1 MAKKTTKVSAKV
13 KKTTEVAGAKKVDV
27 GDAKKV
33 DGPKVE
39 GVTLTIDGQE
49 VTVPQGTTLLQAA
62 QGAGTEVPHYC
73 YHPGLSSPAMCRLC
87 LVEVEGA
94 PKLLPSCTT
103 AVADGQV
110 VLTQSDHARRMRRG
124 VLEFYLL
131 NHPLDCPIC
140 DQSGECDLQ
149 DYVFAEGREHGR
161 GRDAKRVLGRD
172 DFGGDILFY
181 GDRCV
186 MCTRC
191 VRFMNEVEERPLL
204 AVVERGNRSVID
216 TFFEEGLEQ
225 AQWAGNVIDICPV
238 GALVSKD
245 FLHKARAWDLEHTAS
260 VCPNCSQGCNIE
272 LHTRDNL
279 VHRMKPRTNLEVNG
293 HWICD
298 YGRARYEWLNRGDRL
313 EAPVV
318 RVEGGKK
325 TMGWT
330 AALEALKACIDTLGE
345 SSVMAVVSPF
355 WPNEDL
361 WAVSRLVQTLGGG
374 VVLFRSP
381 RADEEVALQGYEG
394 LARRK
399 DLAPNAQGAVLLG
412 CTRVGDDAGQG
423 GLQSLED
430 HDGVVLVLGD
440 ALDDQPE
447 GVASNAELVIY
458 LGAYPSSA
466 LASADFRLPIT
477 TFAEQEGTFTN
488 HNGRVQRFL
497 PALSGP
503 GVARPAWLVLGALL
517 GSLRDEKGPSRA
529 EQAFGLMA
537 SAVTSYEGM
546 DYETIGAGG
555 VPSGA
560 RTPVSVPEPG
570 D

>member
-1 MAKKTTKVSAKV
+1 MAKKTTPIESPA
-13 KKTTEVAGAKKVDV
+13 VDL
-27 GDAKKV
+27 
-33 DGPKVE
+33 
-39 GVTLTIDGQE
+39 VTLSIDGQE
-49 VTVPQGTTLLQAA
+49 VVVAKGTTLLQAA
-62 QGAGTEVPHYC
+62 QGVGTEVPHYC

-103 AVADGQV
+103 TVAEGQV
-110 VLTQSDHARRMRRG
+110 VRTQSDTAARMRRG

-161 GRDAKRVLGRD
+161 SRDAKRVLGRD
-172 DFGGDILFY
+172 DFGGDVLFY

-191 VRFMNEVEERPLL
+191 VRFMSEIEEKPLL
-204 AVVERGNRSVID
+204 TVVDRGNRAVID

-225 AQWAGNVIDICPV
+225 AEWAGNVVDICPV

-245 FLHKARAWDLEHTAS
+245 FLHKARAWDLQHTDS

-279 VHRMKPRTNLEVNG
+279 VHRIKPRTNPEVNG

-298 YGRARYEWLNRGDRL
+298 YGRGRYEWLNRGDRL

-318 RVEGGKK
+318 NTEGRNKA
-325 TMGWT
+325 MGWT
-330 AALEALKACIDTLGE
+330 PALEALKARMEALSDRD
-345 SSVMAVVSPF
+345 VKAVVSPF
-355 WPNEDL
+355 WSNEDIG
-361 WAVSRLVQTLGGG
+361 AVVRLVEALGGG
-374 VVLFRSP
+374 TVTFRSP
-381 RADEEVALQGYEG
+381 RADDEVPLAGYEG
-394 LARRK
+394 LARRR
-399 DLAPNAQGAVLLG
+399 DLAPNTQGAELLG
-412 CTRVGDDAGQG
+412 CVRVGDDAGQG
-423 GLQSLED
+423 GLEDLAD
-430 HDGVVLVLGD
+430 HDGVLLVLGD
-440 ALDDQPE
+440 PLDDLLD
-447 GVASNAELVIY
+447 GVAPNAALVVY
-458 LGAYPSSA
+458 LGAYASSA
-466 LASADFRLPIT
+466 LSTADFQFPVT

-488 HNGRVQRFL
+488 HVGRVQRFR

-503 GVARPAWLVLGALL
+503 GTARPAWLVLGALV
-517 GSLRDEKGPSRA
+517 GALRNTLGPSRA
-529 EQAFGLMA
+529 DHAFGLVA
-537 SAVTSYEGM
+537 EAVGSYEGM
-546 DYETIGAGG
+546 SYETIGTRGT
-555 VPSGA
+555 PSQS
-560 RTPVSVPEPG
+560 RVTVPG

>member
-1 MAKKTTKVSAKV
+1 MAKKTT
-13 KKTTEVAGAKKVDV
+13 E
-27 GDAKKV
+27 V
-33 DGPKVE
+33 DGANVE

-62 QGAGTEVPHYC
+62 QSAGTEVPHYC

-94 PKLLPSCTT
+94 PKLLPSCATT
-103 AVADGQV
+103 VADGQV
-110 VLTQSDHARRMRRG
+110 VHTQSDDAKRMRRG

-149 DYVFAEGREHGR
+149 DYVFAEGRDHGR

-172 DFGGDILFY
+172 DFGGDVLFY

-191 VRFMNEVEERPLL
+191 VRFMDELEEKPLL
-204 AVVERGNRSVID
+204 TVVERGNRSVID
-216 TFFEEGLEQ
+216 TFFQEGLDQ
-225 AQWAGNVIDICPV
+225 AEWAGNVVDICPV

-245 FLHKARAWDLEHTAS
+245 FLHKARAWDLEHTPS
-260 VCPNCSQGCNIE
+260 ICPNCSQGCNIE

-279 VHRMKPRTNLEVNG
+279 VHRMKPRANLEVNG

-298 YGRARYEWLNRGDRL
+298 YGRGRYEWLNRSDRL
-313 EAPVV
+313 EAPVMLTES
-318 RVEGGKK
+318 RNKA
-325 TMGWT
+325 MGWT
-330 AALEALKACIDTLGE
+330 AALEALKARIDTLAR
-345 SSVMAVVSPF
+345 SSVKAVVSPF
-355 WPNEDL
+355 WSNEDL
-361 WAVSRLVQTLGGG
+361 GAVSSLVKTLGGG
-374 VVLFRSP
+374 EIVFRSP
-381 RADEEVALQGYEG
+381 RADEEITLKGYDG

-399 DLAPNAQGAVLLG
+399 VLAPNERGAELLG
-412 CTRVGDDAGQG
+412 CVRVGDDAGQG
-423 GLQSLED
+423 GLDDLAD

-447 GVASNAELVIY
+447 AFARNASLVVY
-458 LGAYPSSA
+458 LGAYTSSA
-466 LASADFRLPIT
+466 LVSADFQFPVT

-488 HNGRVQRFL
+488 HAGRVQRFW

-503 GVARPAWLVLGALL
+503 GAARPAWLVLGALL
-517 GSLRDEKGPSRA
+517 GALEDEEGPSRA
-529 EQAFGLMA
+529 EQAFDLVANAVESYKGLN
-537 SAVTSYEGM
+537 YEA
-546 DYETIGAGG
+546 IGSQGG
-555 VPSGA
+555 PSGA
-560 RTPVSVPEPG
+560 RVPVSVPG